1 MTTVTYLL
9 GLWPWLSKNV
19 GKALSMVP
27 GMKLAAVL
35 ILLWLFSYYYCIW
48 ENPKWAQCASEILV
62 TAAATGGWVFSYFD
76 IMTDNLWR
84 EMVFNT
90 LKLPRFTFF
99 TRMLSLFSFSSMLF
113 QVIGT
118 KLDSL
123 TNNHRCPTA
132 ADLSGT
138 EEAQHLRSPALS
150 LV

>member
-1 MTTVTYLL
+1 
-9 GLWPWLSKNV
+9 
-19 GKALSMVP
+19 
-27 GMKLAAVL
+27 
-35 ILLWLFSYYYCIW
+35 
-48 ENPKWAQCASEILV
+48 
-62 TAAATGGWVFSYFD
+62 
-76 IMTDNLWR
+76 
-84 EMVFNT
+84 MVFNT

-113 QVIGT
+113 QVIGR

-123 TNNHRCPTA
+123 TNNHHCPTA